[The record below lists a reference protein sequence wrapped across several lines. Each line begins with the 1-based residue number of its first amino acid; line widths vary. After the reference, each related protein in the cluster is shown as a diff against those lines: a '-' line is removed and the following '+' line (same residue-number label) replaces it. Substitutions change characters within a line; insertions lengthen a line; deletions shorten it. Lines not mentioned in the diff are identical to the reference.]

1 MRCENSASSVKQI
14 VLSISVF
21 CWVSAT
27 PGLAQTESSDPY
39 AEAASAFQHGKL
51 EQAEHSLRIAIASE
65 ADRPDLLGLLALVL
79 DSRKEFDQAEPFH
92 QRALELAPRSA
103 SLWNN
108 LGNHYLSRRDDKQAQ
123 AAFLRVV
130 EIDPAHANANLQLAR
145 IAVGGKRGADA
156 LHYLDQLKGPDQDAP
171 TVQILRAR
179 ALHGVG
185 KTDAAVAII
194 DRIEKD
200 AAGDVRLSFSL
211 GTTLAEWKKY
221 DRAEAAFS
229 RALESDPADLG
240 ILHNLGLAALHA
252 GHLDRAQRVFE
263 IAVRERP
270 GDVDSIFNLARVHA
284 ARGDNETALV
294 LLAQARR
301 LAPGRPDLLLLLART
316 YAEAGFF
323 SGAAEAYEAY
333 LKLQPEDP
341 SARRERGFAYCR
353 FGRMQNGLPDLNW
366 YAKQYPR
373 DPVGHFELGLCETLG
388 DTSQASQQ
396 LTEAL
401 RLKPDFMPARQARG
415 WLLQREGKWQEALPD
430 LKSVVEREP
439 KNAMA
444 LLQLGRIY
452 LELERQAEALE
463 FLRRAH
469 ELAPD
474 HTGVLKQ
481 LHRALRAVGKDR
493 EAAIVLEKLKAA
505 GPDRT
510 PLKAQAQIFDY
521 MGLDPAQQRERF
533 RRNLVNAIGANPTD
547 AELKVQLG
555 AFLLREG
562 KTEEALAVFREIL
575 TLSPSARTLNDGAT
589 ALLEH
594 KQYSLAREFLT
605 RLVTANPSIEN
616 RLDLAAAIFHSA
628 GPDASLAEIEKIP
641 LADRTGDVYLL
652 KAQIQDALGRFENAV
667 DSLNTAFQR
676 APTRGDLYF
685 WSSLFLIK
693 HNRDQQALQLL
704 DQATTIVPEDPDLL
718 LTRAIVL
725 ELQRKTVDAEDLLKK
740 IQLRWPEWGRTYL
753 VRGII
758 QATHRN
764 TEEALQSI
772 QTAIALGEST
782 SSAYYYLADV
792 SRSARPDDRNAAR
805 RAIAEALRLDSEDA
819 SSHALAGKIA
829 LDAEEPAKALEHLN
843 EAIRL
848 KPNLVEAHYSLSIAY
863 KKLGRE
869 QQSRAELDVVRRLR
883 EQNPQSED
891 NPAGIRQ
898 MLFAGESLR

>member
-1 MRCENSASSVKQI
+1 MLA
-14 VLSISVF
+14 
-21 CWVSAT
+21 
-27 PGLAQTESSDPY
+27 LAQTASRDAY
-39 AEAASAFQHGKL
+39 TEAISAFQQGKL
-51 EQAEHSLRIAIASE
+51 EQAEHALRTAIAAE
-65 ADRPDLLGLLALVL
+65 ADRPDLLGLLAVVL

-92 QRALELAPRSA
+92 QRALKLAPRSA
-103 SLWNN
+103 GLWNN
-108 LGNHYLSRRDDKQAQ
+108 LGNHYLSRQDDKQAQ

-130 EIDPAHANANLQLAR
+130 EIDPGHANANLQLAR
-145 IAVGGKRGADA
+145 IAVAGKRGADA
-156 LHYLDQLKGPDQDAP
+156 LRYLDQLKGPDRDA
-171 TVQILRAR
+171 TAVEILRAR
-179 ALHGVG
+179 ALYSAGR
-185 KTDAAVAII
+185 TDAALAII
-194 DRIEKD
+194 DRIEKDRD

-211 GTTLAEWKKY
+211 GTTLAEWEKY

-229 RALESDPADLG
+229 RALERDPSNVE
-240 ILHNLGLAALHA
+240 ILHNLGLAALRA

-263 IAVRERP
+263 IAARERP
-270 GDVDSIFNLARVHA
+270 GDVDSMFNLARVHA

-301 LAPGRPDLLLLLART
+301 LAPGRPDLLLSLART

-353 FGRMQNGLPDLNW
+353 CGRMQTGLPDLNW
-366 YAKQYPR
+366 YVKQYPR
-373 DPVGHFELGLCETLG
+373 DSVGHFELGLCETSG
-388 DTSQASQQ
+388 DASQASQH

-401 RLKPDFMPARQARG
+401 RLKPDFIPARQARG
-415 WLLQREGKWQEALPD
+415 WLLLREGKWREALPD
-430 LKSVVEREP
+430 LKTVVEREP

-444 LLQLGRIY
+444 LMQLGRIY
-452 LELERQAEALE
+452 LELERPADALE
-463 FLRRAH
+463 FLRRAR
-469 ELAPD
+469 ELAPE

-481 LHRALRAVGKDR
+481 LHRALRTVGQDR
-493 EAAIVLEKLKAA
+493 EAAVVLEKLKTA

-533 RRNLVNAIGANPTD
+533 RRNLVNAIDASPSD
-547 AELKVQLG
+547 AELKIQLG

-575 TLSPSARTLNDGAT
+575 TLSPAARTLNDGAT

-594 KQYSLAREFLT
+594 KQYSLAREYLA
-605 RLVTANPSIEN
+605 RLVAADPSIEN
-616 RLDLAAAIFHSA
+616 RLDLAVAIFHSA
-628 GPDASLAEIEKIP
+628 GPSDSLAEIEKIP
-641 LADRTGDVYLL
+641 LAERTGDVYLL
-652 KAQIQDALGRFENAV
+652 KAQIQDALGRFEDAV
-667 DSLNTAFQR
+667 NSLNTAFQR

-685 WSSLFLIK
+685 WASLFLIK

-704 DQATTIVPEDPDLL
+704 DQATTIVPDDPDLL

-725 ELQRKTVDAEDLLKK
+725 ELQRKTGDADDLLKK

-753 VRGII
+753 IRGII

-764 TEEALQSI
+764 PEAALQSV
-772 QTAIALGEST
+772 QTAIALGERT

-792 SRSARPDDRNAAR
+792 SRSARPDDRDAAR
-805 RAIAEALRLDSEDA
+805 RAIAEALRLDPEDA

-848 KPNLVEAHYSLSIAY
+848 KPNLAEAHYSLTIAY
-863 KKLGRE
+863 KKLGRDE
-869 QQSRAELDVVRRLR
+869 QARAELDAVRRLR
-883 EQNPQSED
+883 EQNPQPDD
-891 NPAGIRQ
+891 NPVGIRQ
-898 MLFAGESLR
+898 MLFAGDGQR